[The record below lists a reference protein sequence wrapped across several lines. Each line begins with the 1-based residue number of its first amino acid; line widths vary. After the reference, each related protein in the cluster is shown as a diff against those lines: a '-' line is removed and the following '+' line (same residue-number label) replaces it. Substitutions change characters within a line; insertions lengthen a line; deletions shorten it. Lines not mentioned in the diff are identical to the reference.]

1 MAYEKKS
8 NKHKPQT
15 HTNMSKIIEN
25 FLIES
30 GSASKFSLICL
41 AEDKSDDE
49 YLNVLKDFYAYVTG
63 EKAEEKT
70 KTTTAN
76 CIMDGLDGSIQ
87 GGIKY
92 LKDEMIARGFETKHT
107 LKRFDPN
114 ENTQYTYI
122 CILEELARYYDRQT
136 ALGLPIEKM
145 ILKTATYMRHIIL
158 L

>member
-1 MAYEKKS
+1 
-8 NKHKPQT
+8 
-15 HTNMSKIIEN
+15 MSKIIEK

-63 EKAEEKT
+63 EKAEDKT
-70 KTTTAN
+70 KTAMYN
-76 CIMDGLDGSIQ
+76 CIMDGHDGSVE
-87 GGIKY
+87 GGIEY
-92 LKDEMIARGFETKHT
+92 LRNEMIARGFETEYT

-114 ENTQYTYI
+114 ESTPYTYV

-136 ALGLPIEKM
+136 ALGLPIDMM
-145 ILKTATYMRHIIL
+145 IPKISTYMQHIIL

>member
-1 MAYEKKS
+1 
-8 NKHKPQT
+8 
-15 HTNMSKIIEN
+15 MSKIIEN

-30 GSASKFSLICL
+30 GNASKFSLICL

-63 EKAEEKT
+63 EKAEDKI
-70 KTTTAN
+70 KNYN
-76 CIMDGLDGSIQ
+76 CIMDGHDGSIQ

-92 LKDEMIARGFETKHT
+92 LKDEMIARGFETKYT
-107 LKRFDPN
+107 LKRFDTN
-114 ENTQYTYI
+114 ESTPYTYV

-136 ALGLPIEKM
+136 TLGLPIEMM
-145 ILKTATYMRHIIL
+145 ILKTATYMHHIIL

>member
-1 MAYEKKS
+1 
-8 NKHKPQT
+8 
-15 HTNMSKIIEN
+15 MSRILEN

-30 GSASKFSLICL
+30 GNASKFSLICL
-41 AEDKSDDE
+41 AEAKSDDE

-63 EKAEEKT
+63 EKAEDKT

-76 CIMDGLDGSIQ
+76 CIMDGHDGSIQ
-87 GGIKY
+87 GTKY
-92 LKDEMIARGFETKHT
+92 LKDEMIARGFETKYT

-114 ENTQYTYI
+114 ESTPYTYV

-136 ALGLPIEKM
+136 ALGLPIDMM
-145 ILKTATYMRHIIL
+145 IPKTSTYMNHIIL